1 MNAPGND
8 MDKRIRLGMVGGGQG
23 AFIGA
28 VHRIA
33 ARLDDHYTLV
43 AGALSSEPARARAS
57 ALEIGIAEDRAY
69 GSFAEMFEKEAARP
83 DRIDAVAIVTP
94 NHMHF
99 PVAKLALEKGFH
111 VICDKP
117 LTTTSDDAVV
127 LSALARQTGLV
138 FCVTHNYTGY
148 PLMRQ
153 ARAMIAAGELGDI
166 RNVQVEYAQAWLAEP
181 LEATGQK
188 QAAWRTDPAQS
199 GAGGCIG
206 DIGTH
211 ALNLAMFATGLK
223 PKRLLADLQTFVPGR
238 RLDDNVQILLRFE
251 GGASGMLWASQIAIG
266 NENALRLRIYGSK
279 GALEWEQENPNEM
292 WHTTTDGTQRRLTRA
307 GAGANEAAG
316 RVSRIPGGHPEGYLE
331 AFATIYSEA
340 ARAIIAHKHSK
351 TPDSAVLYPTVDDG
365 VAGVRFIEAAVQSSS
380 SGNIWVDL

>member
-1 MNAPGND
+1 MSNLVGGMNRG
-8 MDKRIRLGMVGGGQG
+8 IRLGMVGGGQG

-43 AGALSSEPARARAS
+43 AGALSSEPARAKAS

-69 GSFAEMFEKEAARP
+69 GSFAEMFDKEAARP

-99 PVAKLALEKGFH
+99 PAAKLALENGFH

-117 LTTTSDDAVV
+117 LTTTVDDAVA
-127 LSALARQTGLV
+127 LSKLAKQSGLV

-153 ARAMIAAGELGDI
+153 ARAMIADGALGDI

-181 LEATGQK
+181 LEETGQK

-223 PKRLLADLQTFVPGR
+223 PQRLLADLQTFVPGR

-279 GALEWEQENPNEM
+279 GALEWEQENPNVM
-292 WHTTTDGTQRRLTRA
+292 WHTTADGTQRRLTRA
-307 GAGANEAAG
+307 GSGANEAAG
-316 RVSRIPGGHPEGYLE
+316 RVTRIPGGHPEGYLE
-331 AFATIYSEA
+331 AFATIYAEA
-340 ARAIIAHKHSK
+340 ARAIIAHKHAK
-351 TPDSAVLYPTVDDG
+351 TPDPAVLYPTVDDG
-365 VAGVRFIEAAVQSSS
+365 LIGVRFIEAAVQSSS
-380 SGNIWVDL
+380 GGNIWVDF